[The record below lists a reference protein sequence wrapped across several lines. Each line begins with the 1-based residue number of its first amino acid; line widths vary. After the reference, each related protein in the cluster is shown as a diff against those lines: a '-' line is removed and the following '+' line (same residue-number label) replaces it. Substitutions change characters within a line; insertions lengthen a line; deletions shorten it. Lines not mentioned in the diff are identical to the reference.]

1 MACAVGGSESLSLL
15 AQGSNLCVVVW
26 VDASPCSRL
35 EEVEFSSAAPAASS
49 KGRKMIVEIVALL
62 WRTGGKMQALW
73 SPLQYPRHADG
84 RLSQEARLL
93 NNA

>member
-1 MACAVGGSESLSLL
+1 MGGSESLSLL
-15 AQGSNLCVVVW
+15 AQGSNPGVVVW

-49 KGRKMIVEIVALL
+49 KGRKMIVEIVALF
-62 WRTGGKMQALW
+62 WRTGGKIQALW
-73 SPLQYPRHADG
+73 SPLQYPGDADC
-84 RLSQEARLL
+84 RLSREVCLL

>member
-1 MACAVGGSESLSLL
+1 MGESESLSLL
-15 AQGSNLCVVVW
+15 TQGSNPCVVVW
-26 VDASPCSRL
+26 VDASSCSRL

-49 KGRKMIVEIVALL
+49 KGRKIIVEIVALF

-73 SPLQYPRHADG
+73 SPLQYPRDADC
-84 RLSQEARLL
+84 RLSQEVHLL